1 MGSRVFQTY
10 TGDILISINPYKN
23 IPMLYNFP
31 ELDSIGK
38 LDNPVPHV
46 YSTAHGAY
54 HALWKDGKCQS
65 ILVSGE
71 SGAGKTE
78 ASKYIMR
85 VRTSTTALS
94 GSSDCCG

>member
-1 MGSRVFQTY
+1 
-10 TGDILISINPYKN
+10 
-23 IPMLYNFP
+23 MLYNFP

-54 HALWKDGKCQS
+54 HALWKDKKCQS

-85 VRTSTTALS
+85 VSRALRLAIS
-94 GSSDCCG
+94 RCRLTVLWACSVVPRQH

>member
-1 MGSRVFQTY
+1 MHEQTY

-54 HALWKDGKCQS
+54 HALRKEGKCQS

-78 ASKYIMR
+78 AAKYIMR
-85 VRTSTTALS
+85 VRYFPFALH
-94 GSSDCCG
+94 C

>member
-1 MGSRVFQTY
+1 
-10 TGDILISINPYKN
+10 
-23 IPMLYNFP
+23 MLYNFP

-54 HALWKDGKCQS
+54 HALWRDGKCQS
-65 ILVSGE
+65 VLVSGE

-85 VRTSTTALS
+85 VNSFPRVYTAWS
-94 GSSDCCG
+94 FHTPEI

>member
-1 MGSRVFQTY
+1 
-10 TGDILISINPYKN
+10 
-23 IPMLYNFP
+23 MLYNFP

-46 YSTAHGAY
+46 YSVAHGAY
-54 HALWKDGKCQS
+54 HALQTDGKCQS
-65 ILVSGE
+65 VLVSGE

-85 VRTSTTALS
+85 VLS
-94 GSSDCCG
+94 RAVLFCLSLQSDPDRLYSLLLMML

>member
-1 MGSRVFQTY
+1 
-10 TGDILISINPYKN
+10 
-23 IPMLYNFP
+23 MLYNFP
-31 ELDSIGK
+31 ELASIGK

-54 HALWKDGKCQS
+54 HALQKDGKCQS

-85 VRTSTTALS
+85 VRALQEVVGGDVCRS
-94 GSSDCCG
+94 RTPSMTCVVPGQHQ

>member
-1 MGSRVFQTY
+1 
-10 TGDILISINPYKN
+10 LISINPYKN

-38 LDNPVPHV
+38 LENPVPHV

-54 HALWKDGKCQS
+54 HALMRDGKCQS
-65 ILVSGE
+65 VLVSGE

-85 VRTSTTALS
+85 VRPTSVEFRSADHAHSLAFIAW
-94 GSSDCCG
+94 

>member
-1 MGSRVFQTY
+1 
-10 TGDILISINPYKN
+10 
-23 IPMLYNFP
+23 MLYNFP

-38 LDNPVPHV
+38 LENPVPHV

-54 HALWKDGKCQS
+54 HALSKDGKNQS

-85 VRTSTTALS
+85 VRLYYCSLSLSPSLIPSTVP
-94 GSSDCCG
+94 GQHQ

>member
-1 MGSRVFQTY
+1 
-10 TGDILISINPYKN
+10 
-23 IPMLYNFP
+23 MLYNFP

-46 YSTAHGAY
+46 YSVAHGAY
-54 HALWKDGKCQS
+54 HALQTDRKCQS
-65 ILVSGE
+65 VLVSGE

-85 VRTSTTALS
+85 VWLCLLPVLAI
-94 GSSDCCG
+94 

>member
-1 MGSRVFQTY
+1 
-10 TGDILISINPYKN
+10 
-23 IPMLYNFP
+23 MLYNFP

-54 HALWKDGKCQS
+54 HALRKDGKCQS

-85 VRTSTTALS
+85 VRLSLSLVYLSITLPDVASHLLAL
-94 GSSDCCG
+94 